1 MWVLLRPHDSQEP
14 LMQTVTTIGLDIA
27 KSVFQVHGIDA
38 EGKVVIRRQLKR
50 RYVLAFFQKLAPCL
64 VGIEACASS
73 HHWSRE
79 LKGLGNTVRLMPP
92 AYVKPYVKR
101 QKNDA
106 AEAEAICEAVTRANM
121 RFVAT
126 KTPEQQ
132 SGLMLHRTR
141 HLFIR
146 QQTAVINAIRAHLAE
161 FGIVAPVGR
170 NGVEQLLG
178 VVADS
183 NDKRLA
189 EVARACVAALG
200 AQLRVLKAQI
210 LEFDRMIRAWHRSNE
225 ASKRLDQVP
234 GVGPVLATALV
245 ASVADPRAF
254 QSGRDFSAW
263 IGLVPKQ
270 NSSGGKERLGNI
282 SKRGDRY
289 LRSLF
294 TTGALAVIRYAKIH
308 GTRHRPW
315 LTALL
320 ARRPTKVAAIA
331 LANKIARM
339 AWAMMARGE
348 RYKEPAALA
357 A

>member
-1 MWVLLRPHDSQEP
+1 
-14 LMQTVTTIGLDIA
+14 MQTITTVGVDIA
-27 KSVFQVHGIDA
+27 KSVFQVHGVDA
-38 EGKVVIRRQLKR
+38 DGNIVIRRQVKR
-50 RYVLAFFQKLAPCL
+50 RYVLAFFQKLPPCL

-73 HHWSRE
+73 HYWSRE
-79 LKGLGNTVRLMPP
+79 LQALGHTVRLMPP

-101 QKNDA
+101 HKNDSTD
-106 AEAEAICEAVTRANM
+106 AEAICEAVTRPNM

-132 SGLMLHRTR
+132 SCLTLHRTR

-146 QQTAVINAIRAHLAE
+146 QQTSVINAIRAHLAE
-161 FGIVAPVGR
+161 FGIVAPIGR
-170 NGVEQLLG
+170 HGVEQLLG
-178 VVADS
+178 VVSDAGDT
-183 NDKRLA
+183 RLP
-189 EVARACVAALG
+189 EVARACLAALG
-200 AQLRVLKAQI
+200 AQLRTLKAQI
-210 LEFDRMIRAWHRSNE
+210 LQFDRMITAWHRSSE
-225 ASKRLDQVP
+225 ASRRLDDIP

-245 ASVADPRAF
+245 ASVADPKAF
-254 QSGRDFSAW
+254 RSGRDFSAW

-270 NSSGGKERLGNI
+270 NSSGGKQARQYI

-320 ARRPTKVAAIA
+320 ARRPTKVTAIA

-339 AWAMMARGE
+339 AWAMMAKGE
-348 RYKEPAALA
+348 RYKEPVALA

>member
-1 MWVLLRPHDSQEP
+1 
-14 LMQTVTTIGLDIA
+14 MQAIRTIGLDIA
-27 KSVFQVHGIDA
+27 KSVFQVHCVDA
-38 EGKVVIRRQLKR
+38 EGNVVLRRRLKR
-50 RYVLAFFQKLAPCL
+50 RYVLAFFQKLSPCL

-79 LKGLGNTVRLMPP
+79 LQALGHRVRLMPP

-106 AEAEAICEAVTRANM
+106 TDAEAICEAVSRPNM
-121 RFVAT
+121 RFVET

-132 SGLMLHRTR
+132 SCLMLHRTR

-146 QQTAVINAIRAHLAE
+146 QQTAVINSIRAHLAE

-170 NGVEQLLG
+170 RGVEQLLSI
-178 VVADS
+178 VADT
-183 NDKRLA
+183 NDKRLP
-189 EVARACVAALG
+189 EVARKCVAALG
-200 AQLRVLKAQI
+200 AHLQMLKAQI
-210 LEFDRMIRAWHRSNE
+210 LQFDRMITAWHRSSE
-225 ASKRLDQVP
+225 VSKRLDAIP
-234 GVGPVLATALV
+234 GVGPALATALV
-245 ASVADPRAF
+245 VSVPNPKAF
-254 QSGRDFSAW
+254 RSGRDFSAW

-270 NSSGGKERLGNI
+270 NSSGGKDKLGNI

-308 GTRHRPW
+308 GTTHRPW

-331 LANKIARM
+331 LANKLARM

-348 RYKEPAALA
+348 RYREPAALA

>member
-1 MWVLLRPHDSQEP
+1 MRE
-14 LMQTVTTIGLDIA
+14 VTTIGLDIA

-38 EGKVVIRRQLKR
+38 EGTVIIRRQLKR
-50 RYVLAFFQKLAPCL
+50 RYVVAFFQKLSPCL
-64 VGIEACASS
+64 VGLEACASS

-79 LKGLGNTVRLMPP
+79 LKTLGHTVRLMPP

-106 AEAEAICEAVTRANM
+106 TDAEAICEAVMRPTM
-121 RFVAT
+121 RFVET

-132 SGLMLHRTR
+132 SCLMLHRTR

-170 NGVEQLLG
+170 NGVEQLLD
-178 VVADS
+178 VVADPR
-183 NDKRLA
+183 DERVP
-189 EVARACVAALG
+189 EVARACLAALD
-200 AQLRVLKAQI
+200 AQLRMLKAQI
-210 LEFDRMIRAWHRSNE
+210 LAFDRKIMAWHRSHE
-225 ASKRLDQVP
+225 TSKRLDEIP
-234 GVGPVLATALV
+234 GVGPALATALV
-245 ASVADPRAF
+245 ASIADPKAF
-254 QSGRDFSAW
+254 RSGRDFSAW

-270 NSSGGKERLGNI
+270 SSSGGKEKLGSI
-282 SKRGDRY
+282 SKQGDRY

-294 TTGALAVIRYAKIH
+294 TAGALAVIRYAKIH
-308 GTRHRPW
+308 GSKHRPW

-331 LANKIARM
+331 LANKIARI

-357 A
+357 V

>member
-1 MWVLLRPHDSQEP
+1 
-14 LMQTVTTIGLDIA
+14 MQTITTIGFDIA
-27 KSVFQVHGIDA
+27 KSVFQVHCVDA
-38 EGKVVIRRQLKR
+38 EGKVILRRQLKR
-50 RYVLAFFQKLAPCL
+50 RYVLAFFQKLPPCL
-64 VGIEACASS
+64 VGIEACASA

-79 LKGLGNTVRLMPP
+79 LQALGHTVRLMPP

-101 QKNDA
+101 HKNDA
-106 AEAEAICEAVTRANM
+106 TDAEAICEAVTRPNM
-121 RFVAT
+121 RFVTT

-132 SGLMLHRTR
+132 SCLTLHRTR

-170 NGVEQLLG
+170 NGVEQLLS
-178 VVADS
+178 VAADS
-183 NDKRLA
+183 TDKRLP
-189 EVARACVAALG
+189 EVTRACIAALG
-200 AQLRVLKAQI
+200 AQLRTLKAQI
-210 LEFDRMIRAWHRSNE
+210 LEFDRMITAWHRSNE
-225 ASKRLDQVP
+225 TSRRLDDIP
-234 GVGPVLATALV
+234 GVGPALATALV
-245 ASVADPRAF
+245 ASIADPKVFR
-254 QSGRDFSAW
+254 SGRDFSAW

-270 NSSGGKERLGNI
+270 NSSAGKDRLGSI

-308 GTRHRPW
+308 GTKHRPW

-320 ARRPTKVAAIA
+320 TRRPTKIAAIA

-339 AWAMMARGE
+339 AWAIMAKGE